1 MGRFVGLLSPRLFRL
16 GLICLCVIVLV
27 GLALVSLAQS
37 RAAEA
42 VANVPLLTPTATH
55 TATATPKPTPTPTPK
70 PKPTPT
76 PTPKPKPTPTPTT
89 IPSPTPTATTHPGA
103 AIGGDHLPPEGNI
116 SPAPPWLGE
125 GLAIL
130 FLVLLG
136 FSLIVFPLVVRLLRS
151 ERRYGPVFSPL
162 PVMPE
167 KQLARLNQ
175 IPPERKQPLNA
186 EQVHTLY
193 DAVRERLAVS
203 QESTA
208 SLAAVRI
215 VDGVPISMPITE
227 AETIPQLP
235 TPRRPQT
242 PRVIEGSAQEVPR
255 DDWG

>member
-1 MGRFVGLLSPRLFRL
+1 MGRFVGLPSPRLFRL
-16 GLICLCVIVLV
+16 GLVCLCVIVLV

-42 VANVPLLTPTATH
+42 NAPLLMPMATH

-76 PTPKPKPTPTPTT
+76 PTPKPKPTATPTT
-89 IPSPTPTATTHPGA
+89 KPSPTPTATSHPGA
-103 AIGGDHLPPEGNI
+103 AIDGDHIPPEGTI
-116 SPAPPWLGE
+116 APAPPWLGE

-151 ERRYGPVFSPL
+151 ERRYGPAFSPL

-167 KQLARLNQ
+167 KQMAQLNQ
-175 IPPERKQPLNA
+175 IPPERKQPLNPGQLHLLHEA
-186 EQVHTLY
+186 SRGRVII
-193 DAVRERLAVS
+193 S

-208 SLAAVRI
+208 TLAAVRI

-242 PRVIEGSAQEVPR
+242 PRIIEGSAQEVAG